1 MEEEEVTNLVEK
13 ITITGKPSLDED
25 LLKPIKKACKHN
37 DAYLLPVF
45 KIIMKQLDRKHS
57 EIRLSSF
64 QLLVELFERSHKFRL
79 LVLEELYAIFE
90 LTLETNDVILPP
102 PKAAAKKLRT
112 LSAETMHK
120 WVKKFASA
128 YRKLEHGYNYLR
140 QVKRV
145 CFNDI
150 EGKSAVERQREEEQK
165 LKMDNLWRERVKRV
179 KTQIDESE
187 EDLQD
192 CFTQM
197 NNCIDLLMPKPD
209 NFLFGQD
216 ENEVTEKDDEDEDL
230 AQHGFLDPKSKI
242 SIDLDMSS
250 TETNEVKETEDN
262 CEIFRNFR
270 EQYSIF
276 TKKMSPMV
284 KKWVV
289 TLTKA
294 GELCDPNLLKKSID
308 LKATIDEVESKCEP
322 FEKTLKSKKFKR
334 KSENADDDSDETDD
348 EDFIEVEE
356 KSGFEATVQAE
367 DHLMGIDFY
376 PAFNKPSTS
385 KTNFVRKEVKVSKKK
400 KEELDIEK
408 LAEEQKVH
416 KVPLNRNS
424 EHFWSAGSRDD
435 DAQAVEIADPS
446 TTIFEMEETFEEV
459 KWACLAPMP
468 SGRLC
473 PRKDR
478 FKCPLH
484 GKIIPRDNM
493 GNPTRLEDKK
503 LPHEENQAV
512 NDDWQDP
519 ELLRDIEA
527 ATGVNLQVKKGKGK
541 GKKSSESGLTNIREK
556 MNTVRNRLEKKIFNR
571 SSMKRVA
578 ADLNLSEAKKSRQ
591 RLN

>member
-1 MEEEEVTNLVEK
+1 
-13 ITITGKPSLDED
+13 
-25 LLKPIKKACKHN
+25 
-37 DAYLLPVF
+37 
-45 KIIMKQLDRKHS
+45 
-57 EIRLSSF
+57 
-64 QLLVELFERSHKFRL
+64 
-79 LVLEELYAIFE
+79 
-90 LTLETNDVILPP
+90 
-102 PKAAAKKLRT
+102 
-112 LSAETMHK
+112 
-120 WVKKFASA
+120 
-128 YRKLEHGYNYLR
+128 
-140 QVKRV
+140 
-145 CFNDI
+145 
-150 EGKSAVERQREEEQK
+150 
-165 LKMDNLWRERVKRV
+165 
-179 KTQIDESE
+179 
-187 EDLQD
+187 
-192 CFTQM
+192 
-197 NNCIDLLMPKPD
+197 
-209 NFLFGQD
+209 
-216 ENEVTEKDDEDEDL
+216 
-230 AQHGFLDPKSKI
+230 
-242 SIDLDMSS
+242 MSS

-446 TTIFEMEETFEEV
+446 TTIFEMEGNINEARVGIRQLIFQLIKTF
-459 KWACLAPMP
+459 
-468 SGRLC
+468 
-473 PRKDR
+473 R
-478 FKCPLH
+478 F
-484 GKIIPRDNM
+484 I
-493 GNPTRLEDKK
+493 
-503 LPHEENQAV
+503 QY
-512 NDDWQDP
+512 
-519 ELLRDIEA
+519 LL
-527 ATGVNLQVKKGKGK
+527 NSYPKQSY
-541 GKKSSESGLTNIREK
+541 KSSVLI
-556 MNTVRNRLEKKIFNR
+556 
-571 SSMKRVA
+571 
-578 ADLNLSEAKKSRQ
+578 D
-591 RLN
+591 